1 MIVGEAGGLNYRC
14 LALKMAFPTPMK
26 SKPNRKVLVL
36 PLRDISS
43 YCRVFR
49 SVCRSCSCHG
59 WAGHGMMVGA
69 VGDTMMQSAAAYCVV
84 ASCHRCY
91 RQRY

>member
-43 YCRVFR
+43 YC
-49 SVCRSCSCHG
+49 
-59 WAGHGMMVGA
+59 MM
-69 VGDTMMQSAAAYCVV
+69 SHY
-84 ASCHRCY
+84 SIIIR
-91 RQRY
+91 